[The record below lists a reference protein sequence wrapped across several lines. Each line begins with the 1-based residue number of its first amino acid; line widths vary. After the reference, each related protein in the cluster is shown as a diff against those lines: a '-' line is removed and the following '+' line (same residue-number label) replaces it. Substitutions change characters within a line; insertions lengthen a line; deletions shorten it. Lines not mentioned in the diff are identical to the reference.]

1 VSATKPKLGPP
12 TRRSAVVTDEEWA
25 DLSDQQKLIW
35 LRMRTRLVGDTVEIV
50 LEERLRLLETRVA
63 ELEARLVGR
72 ETLLTDADE
81 TRG

>member
-1 VSATKPKLGPP
+1 M
-12 TRRSAVVTDEEWA
+12 TDEEWA